1 MYGKS
6 GLLQDNPKNPTKEG
20 ELWSTMAAPISSIY
34 FDSENMDL
42 YKERIQRSEGAQLFR
57 VRWYGDKPKGDE
69 QIFLELKTHHECWI
83 NNKSVKERV
92 ALKER
97 DMPKLIDTSDGL
109 WSIEYCTQLVREA
122 SPDDKDEDIAA
133 AAALLKEI
141 RSIVC
146 KFKLRPCV
154 RTKYNRAAFQ
164 SSKNNN
170 LRLTI
175 DRDITVIDETCND
188 PEGGSWCIDEH
199 SVVPINAIVKVPYG
213 VFEVKVSGGEDPLF
227 IEELIESGAIV
238 KANKF
243 SKFLTGASIHNA
255 ASVNMLP
262 WWADD
267 PLFAPLFNKPRRRS
281 RIVARTGVG
290 SLVKKSTIS
299 PIAEAADDDDALI
312 AIEEGAPNQ
321 TKDGLRKRLN
331 LKGKKEPTATI
342 APRSPARVEPKSF
355 FANERTF
362 IQWISAALLLMGVGE
377 LLFVS
382 ARESVSRSALVAGNF
397 LFVVALV
404 VVIYAVAL
412 FYRRLFL
419 MTNAKPYGYSDV
431 IGPSFFAVFIITGM

>member
-1 MYGKS
+1 VYGKS

-109 WSIEYCTQLVREA
+109 WSSEYCTQLVRDA

-175 DRDITVIDETCND
+175 DRDITVIDETCNV
-188 PEGGSWCIDEH
+188 PEDGSWCIEEH

-255 ASVNMLP
+255 SKVNMLP

-267 PLFAPLFNKPRRRS
+267 PLFANLFKKPRRRS
-281 RIVARTGVG
+281 RVVAARTGV
-290 SLVKKSTIS
+290 VKKSLIS
-299 PIAEAADDDDALI
+299 PIAEAADDDDDDALI
-312 AIEEGAPNQ
+312 AIEEGAPTQ

-331 LKGKKEPTATI
+331 LKAKKEPTI

-382 ARESVSRSALVAGNF
+382 ARESLSQSALVAGNF

-404 VVIYAVAL
+404 VVVYAGAL

>member
-1 MYGKS
+1 M
-6 GLLQDNPKNPTKEG
+6 
-20 ELWSTMAAPISSIY
+20 
-34 FDSENMDL
+34 
-42 YKERIQRSEGAQLFR
+42 
-57 VRWYGDKPKGDE
+57 RWYGDKPKGDE

-109 WSIEYCTQLVREA
+109 WSSEYCIQLVREA
-122 SPDDKDEDIAA
+122 SPDDKYEDIAS

-175 DRDITVIDETCND
+175 DRDITVIDETCNV
-188 PEGGSWCIDEH
+188 PEDGSWCIDEH

-213 VFEVKVSGGEDPLF
+213 VFEVKVSGGEDPFF

-255 ASVNMLP
+255 SKVNMLP

-281 RIVARTGVG
+281 RVVAARTGVG
-290 SLVKKSTIS
+290 SIVKKTTIS
-299 PIAEAADDDDALI
+299 PVAEAADDDALI
-312 AIEEGAPNQ
+312 AIEEGALPNQ

-331 LKGKKEPTATI
+331 LKAKKEPTI

-377 LLFVS
+377 LLFAS
-382 ARESVSRSALVAGNF
+382 ARESLSQSALVAGNF
-397 LFVVALV
+397 MFVVALV
-404 VVIYAVAL
+404 VVMYAATL

>member
-1 MYGKS
+1 MVYGKS
-6 GLLQDNPKNPTKEG
+6 GLLQDNPKQPTKDG

-109 WSIEYCTQLVREA
+109 WSSEYCIQLVREA

-146 KFKLRPCV
+146 KFNLRPCV

-188 PEGGSWCIDEH
+188 PDGGSWCLDER
-199 SVVPINAIVKVPYG
+199 SVVPINAIVKV
-213 VFEVKVSGGEDPLF
+213 
-227 IEELIESGAIV
+227 
-238 KANKF
+238 
-243 SKFLTGASIHNA
+243 
-255 ASVNMLP
+255 
-262 WWADD
+262 
-267 PLFAPLFNKPRRRS
+267 
-281 RIVARTGVG
+281 
-290 SLVKKSTIS
+290 
-299 PIAEAADDDDALI
+299 
-312 AIEEGAPNQ
+312 
-321 TKDGLRKRLN
+321 
-331 LKGKKEPTATI
+331 
-342 APRSPARVEPKSF
+342 
-355 FANERTF
+355 
-362 IQWISAALLLMGVGE
+362 
-377 LLFVS
+377 
-382 ARESVSRSALVAGNF
+382 
-397 LFVVALV
+397 
-404 VVIYAVAL
+404 
-412 FYRRLFL
+412 
-419 MTNAKPYGYSDV
+419 
-431 IGPSFFAVFIITGM
+431 